1 VTPQKRRTIPPRPQS
16 GAAEPRLRVAET
28 SPRPAAKSRAKA
40 EGWGIGAALRRWREA
55 RKARER
61 ESFAAAV
68 QAALHEMSGAGTYRY
83 DAETFELVESESGT
97 RTELASSFDRYIEA
111 EPEVR
116 SDTIAALARR
126 ALVPPIPREFERAR
140 GGLGLELRS
149 RALHELERLA
159 HPGNDAL
166 VLPLATT
173 LLARLHYAGQQR
185 KHPCAQSNL
194 KDWGRSHEEVFGAAL
209 YNLTC
214 GAPDKLIE
222 GPPGVYLSPP
232 SHPAGSTL
240 MCAEKLL
247 RAAPLRG
254 DPVIMVPTRSL
265 LLVAGSDDPSGLAAM
280 ADFAWRALP
289 GDRPVSGTALRLT
302 ERGWKRFQAGEGSL
316 HARLRRIEIPIELQE
331 FAEQRAL
338 LEALQLKSRESLH
351 VTAAELA
358 LDECG
363 NPRTVARWIEGVEAL
378 LPCTERLVLTRVGP
392 RPERLSVDFSTAL
405 EEAGRW
411 MEATDL
417 YPARFRVHGFP
428 SSDELRALARRPDC
442 VIERG

>member
-1 VTPQKRRTIPPRPQS
+1 M
-16 GAAEPRLRVAET
+16 AET
-28 SPRPAAKSRAKA
+28 STRPAKPQPRSRSKGD
-40 EGWGIGAALRRWREA
+40 GWGIGAALRRWREG
-55 RKARER
+55 RKARDR
-61 ESFAAAV
+61 ETFAAAV
-68 QAALHEMSGAGTYRY
+68 QGALHEMSSAGTYRY
-83 DAETFELVESESGT
+83 DAEAFELVESESGS
-97 RTELASSFDRYIEA
+97 RTELATSFDRYTDA
-111 EPEVR
+111 DPESRPDVV
-116 SDTIAALARR
+116 AAVARR

-140 GGLGLELRS
+140 GGLTLELRS

-185 KHPCAQSNL
+185 PHPCTQSNL
-194 KDWGRSHEEVFGAAL
+194 KDWDRSHEEVFGAAL
-209 YNLTC
+209 YNLTSS
-214 GAPDKLIE
+214 APEKLVE

-240 MCAEKLL
+240 VCAEKLL

-265 LLVAGSDDPSGLAAM
+265 LLVAGSDDPAGLAAM
-280 ADFAWRALP
+280 ADFALRALP
-289 GDRPVSGTALRLT
+289 GDRAVSGTALRLT
-302 ERGWKRFQAGEGSL
+302 ERGWRRFQAGEGAL

-338 LEALQLKSRESLH
+338 LEALQLKSRESIH
-351 VTAAELA
+351 VTAAEVA
-358 LDECG
+358 HDECG
-363 NPRTVARWIEGVEAL
+363 NPRTVARWIEGVDAL
-378 LPCTERLVLTRVGP
+378 LPCTERIVLTRAGP

-405 EEAGRW
+405 EEVGRW

-417 YPARFRVHGFP
+417 FPARFRVHGFP
-428 SSDELRALARRPDC
+428 SGDELRALARRPDC